1 MDLKLLAVK
10 NDVRLLSVIKS
21 AVGCEVNTNSHR
33 FFNPT
38 IQIMNY
44 IERLKAWG
52 SNAHRSYDE
61 GVKLFEHL
69 ARPVQKQ
76 QYSAYFAQ
84 AQGHVATFD
93 PHFTQLV
100 NCLVRIERQY
110 DIEPHLY
117 PSASDEWEEA
127 IENVAGKLKAE
138 KEEAIERHQE
148 AIESIKSELL
158 AITEDMRDDAE
169 SNYDDLQQQ
178 LEEHTA
184 AIEQLQKEVEELS
197 KPGIKVVTEGDMP
210 KSIRAK
216 YDRIKEIV
224 PLYSALHHDLTNSEL
239 SDEDRQ
245 KIAEELCDLDDER
258 RKLWQQIDAW
268 SEGKGELNVET
279 ERPQYSDNA
288 VVRGY
293 ELARAVK
300 RLKQNI
306 INSQKSAEKAQKD
319 GRQVVYDNA
328 MARIAA
334 YEKELAE
341 IEAEINA
348 TDHPDNEAA
357 E

>member
-21 AVGCEVNTNSHR
+21 AVGCEVNTRSHR

-328 MARIAA
+328 MSRIAA

-348 TDHPDNEAA
+348 TDHPDNEVA

>member
-21 AVGCEVNTNSHR
+21 AVGCEVEHFSP
-33 FFNPT
+33 FFLNPT

-348 TDHPDNEAA
+348 TDHPENEAA

>member
-1 MDLKLLAVK
+1 
-10 NDVRLLSVIKS
+10 
-21 AVGCEVNTNSHR
+21 
-33 FFNPT
+33 
-38 IQIMNY
+38 MNY

-52 SNAHRSYDE
+52 SNAQRSYDE

-69 ARPVQKQ
+69 ARPVQKE

-84 AQGHVATFD
+84 VQGHVATFD

-110 DIEPHLY
+110 DIETHLY

-127 IENVAGKLKAE
+127 LENVAGKLKAE

-158 AITEDMRDDAE
+158 AMTEDLRDDAE
-169 SNYDDLQQQ
+169 SNYDYLQQQ
-178 LEEHTA
+178 LAEHTA
-184 AIEQLQKEVEELS
+184 AIEELQKEVEELS
-197 KPGIKVVTEGDMP
+197 KPGIKVVTEGNMP
-210 KSIRAK
+210 KGIRAK

-224 PLYSALHHDLTNSEL
+224 PLYSALHHDLTNPEL
-239 SDEDRQ
+239 SDEERQ
-245 KIAEELCDLDDER
+245 KTAEELCDLDDER

-279 ERPQYSDNA
+279 ERPQYSDHA

-306 INSQKSAEKAQKD
+306 VNSQKSAEKAQKD

-328 MARIAA
+328 MARIAS

-348 TDHPDNEAA
+348 TDHPDDEAA

>member
-1 MDLKLLAVK
+1 
-10 NDVRLLSVIKS
+10 
-21 AVGCEVNTNSHR
+21 
-33 FFNPT
+33 
-38 IQIMNY
+38 MNY

-328 MARIAA
+328 MSRIAA

-348 TDHPDNEAA
+348 TDHPDNEVA